1 MLWRNI
7 KIIATLF
14 CGWIFLYF
22 LHTFV
27 IQIIPE
33 IIYQI
38 FFLIFLVGFI
48 FEVTSQI
55 TYLSDFV
62 DGIFI
67 FNQIK

>member
-1 MLWRNI
+1 MLLGNI

-33 IIYQI
+33 IIYQS
-38 FFLIFLVGFI
+38 FFDISRWFYNV
-48 FEVTSQI
+48 
-55 TYLSDFV
+55 FV
-62 DGIFI
+62 IVQYF
-67 FNQIK
+67 

>member
-1 MLWRNI
+1 MDGFLV
-7 KIIATLF
+7 LF
-14 CGWIFLYF
+14 TYF
-22 LHTFV
+22 CDTDNTRDH
-27 IQIIPE
+27 ISD
-33 IIYQI
+33 